1 MSPRPKHPP
10 KPARKPA
17 ALALSLAAP
26 AKSYAVALGAGLSV
40 IAHAALLAS
49 GFINVPAGGKQQ
61 DRGLQIVLV
70 NAKHARS
77 PRDAQAIA
85 QANMDGGGNTDTKD
99 LSSSP
104 LPPELREQLGDSL
117 SDAIRRVQ
125 ELEARQQTLLAQAKS
140 TAAIA
145 AANGKQ
151 APQDVQT
158 ATTRNGDAL
167 DNKSRLMSQ
176 QEAVVERQRREY
188 AERPRKTVVAP
199 RTRESRFVLYA
210 ESWRKTV
217 QDMGTLKF
225 PKDANGKPIYGSVML
240 SVEINRVGKV
250 LEVKVERSSGSRR
263 LDEAAVR
270 IVHMAAPFKPFP
282 PEVAR
287 DTDILALVRTFNFQ
301 QSFGDAVVDVK
312 DAPAR

>member
-1 MSPRPKHPP
+1 MSPRPKPSP
-10 KPARKPA
+10 KPTRKPA
-17 ALALSLAAP
+17 VLALSIAAP

-40 IAHAALLAS
+40 LAHAVLLAS

-85 QANMDGGGNTDTKD
+85 QANMDGGGNTDSKD

-104 LPPELREQLGDSL
+104 LPPEQREQLGDSL
-117 SDAIRRVQ
+117 SDASRRVQ
-125 ELEARQQTLLAQAKS
+125 ELEARQQALLAQAKS
-140 TAAIA
+140 AAAITPSSGKRSPQGAQA
-145 AANGKQ
+145 AAPRDGN
-151 APQDVQT
+151 
-158 ATTRNGDAL
+158 AL
-167 DNKSRLMSQ
+167 DDKSRVMSQ
-176 QEAVVERQRREY
+176 QEAVVEQMLRQY
-188 AERPRKTVVAP
+188 AQRPRKTVIAP
-199 RTRESRFVLYA
+199 RTRESRFALYA

-225 PKDANGKPIYGSVML
+225 PKDVNGKPIYGSVML
-240 SVEINRVGKV
+240 SVEINRYGKV

-270 IVHMAAPFKPFP
+270 IVHMASPFKPFP

-312 DAPAR
+312 DALAR